1 MWRPNS
7 VKQITLNRV
16 PSYSWRCYNTRG
28 LLLFIDGILMLAAT
42 RDRYLLALQF
52 QDYRRLWTANAAAG
66 GANWAL
72 IIARGWLAYEITEG
86 SLWVGIVTFAAM
98 IPRLFATP
106 LLGFLAD
113 RFDRQT
119 VLRWAFTF
127 NLAHNVV
134 LAVLVMLDMA
144 GPWLLMFLALLN
156 GTIASARMTTT
167 QSLIPNLVPKDRLL
181 NAIALNQATQQGS
194 RMIGALA
201 ILPLLGFVDIYAA
214 FWVCSGLYAIGLIQV
229 LRITTRSRGVIDTS
243 QSFLRNLAAGFVY
256 VYSRP
261 QILAMVLLVLAHC
274 ALTMSYESMLPAISV
289 EKLDTGSVG
298 VSYLIGAVGGG
309 ALVTS
314 IFIAGVRSTTTRG
327 ILFLVFGFTSG
338 LGPILLAVSSSW
350 ELSILA
356 AVAMGAN
363 QAGFMTISHT
373 VIQSMTDD
381 SVRGRVSGVYSV
393 HVGGSMAVTNLINAA
408 FADLFNAPVVMAV
421 GGALFVIVI
430 TLSVGSGALRRI
442 YFPKLAGAPVPTA
455 A

>member
-1 MWRPNS
+1 
-7 VKQITLNRV
+7 
-16 PSYSWRCYNTRG
+16 
-28 LLLFIDGILMLAAT
+28 
-42 RDRYLLALQF
+42 
-52 QDYRRLWTANAAAG
+52 
-66 GANWAL
+66 
-72 IIARGWLAYEITEG
+72 
-86 SLWVGIVTFAAM
+86 
-98 IPRLFATP
+98 
-106 LLGFLAD
+106 
-113 RFDRQT
+113 
-119 VLRWAFTF
+119 
-127 NLAHNVV
+127 
-134 LAVLVMLDMA
+134 
-144 GPWLLMFLALLN
+144 
-156 GTIASARMTTT
+156 
-167 QSLIPNLVPKDRLL
+167 
-181 NAIALNQATQQGS
+181 
-194 RMIGALA
+194 
-201 ILPLLGFVDIYAA
+201 
-214 FWVCSGLYAIGLIQV
+214 
-229 LRITTRSRGVIDTS
+229 
-243 QSFLRNLAAGFVY
+243 
-256 VYSRP
+256 
-261 QILAMVLLVLAHC
+261 LAMVLLVLAHC